1 MAETSV
7 DAITSQVAK
16 LSWLKSKVNLEVVST
31 SNNTSKCLL
40 IGKILSN
47 KSFPRA
53 LVKDILIKAWN
64 VLNEIEVA
72 SVDKNVFVFTFK
84 HEADVRRAWDRRPW
98 MVKGEHLILKRFSL
112 DISAYE
118 VDFSTTEFWIQV
130 HGLPLNRRSEENL
143 LKIGS
148 TAG

>member
-1 MAETSV
+1 M
-7 DAITSQVAK
+7 
-16 LSWLKSKVNLEVVST
+16 
-31 SNNTSKCLL
+31 
-40 IGKILSN
+40 
-47 KSFPRA
+47 
-53 LVKDILIKAWN
+53 
-64 VLNEIEVA
+64 
-72 SVDKNVFVFTFK
+72 DKNVFVFTFK
-84 HEADVRRAWDRRPW
+84 HEVNVRRAWDRRPW

>member
-7 DAITSQVAK
+7 DAITSQAAK

-31 SNNTSKCLL
+31 SSNTSKCLL

-53 LVKDILIKAWN
+53 LVKDILTKAWN

-84 HEADVRRAWDRRPW
+84 HEVGQFLLWVW
-98 MVKGEHLILKRFSL
+98 
-112 DISAYE
+112 
-118 VDFSTTEFWIQV
+118 ST
-130 HGLPLNRRSEENL
+130 
-143 LKIGS
+143 GS
-148 TAG
+148 